1 MKQIYKG
8 KLKLRIARECPY
20 YGTAGRTLHK
30 VLFYKFGISVS
41 LWIHYDTTFPEYT
54 EYAINKIS
62 KIFPGGVIDEH
73 SNVHWEQ
80 KTYYRDNIEW
90 MLNDKLDLKPT
101 ASPQVMFDEKSKRY
115 IGFSHRSRAS
125 FGIGDMLLQD
135 RELSRKEKSNYYKS
149 RKYRRKYL
157 LTLLKYHLKGDWSM
171 FEDLCEDDIIGHG
184 IMQIVPF
191 KEKGSIKIKVPEEA
205 FEAAKRFA
213 EYISN

>member
-41 LWIHYDTTFPEYT
+41 LWIYYDTTFPEYT

-62 KIFPGGVIDEH
+62 KIFPGGVIDEY
-73 SNVHWEQ
+73 SNVHWNQ
-80 KTYYRDNIEW
+80 KTYYRDNIKW

-101 ASPQVMFDEKSKRY
+101 ASPQVMFD
-115 IGFSHRSRAS
+115 
-125 FGIGDMLLQD
+125 
-135 RELSRKEKSNYYKS
+135 EKSNYYKS

-157 LTLLKYHLKGDWSM
+157 LTLLKYHLKDNWIM
-171 FEDLCEDDIIGHG
+171 FEDLCEDDTIGHG
-184 IMQIVPF
+184 IMQVVPF
-191 KEKGSIKIKVPEEA
+191 VEKGNKKIEVQEEA
-205 FEAAKRFA
+205 FEAAKSFA
-213 EYISN
+213 EHIS

>member
-62 KIFPGGVIDEH
+62 KIFPGGVIDEY
-73 SNVHWEQ
+73 SNIHWEQ

-101 ASPQVMFDEKSKRY
+101 ASPQVMFDEKYKRY
-115 IGFSHRSRAS
+115 IGFSHRGRAS
-125 FGIGDMLLQD
+125 FGIGDMLFSSTEMT
-135 RELSRKEKSNYYKS
+135 REEKFEYYKN

-171 FEDLCEDDIIGHG
+171 FEDLCEDGIIGHG

-191 KEKGSIKIKVPEEA
+191 KEKGSKKIEVREEA

-213 EYISN
+213 EHIS

>member
-1 MKQIYKG
+1 M
-8 KLKLRIARECPY
+8 
-20 YGTAGRTLHK
+20 
-30 VLFYKFGISVS
+30 LF
-41 LWIHYDTTFPEYT
+41 
-54 EYAINKIS
+54 N
-62 KIFPGGVIDEH
+62 
-73 SNVHWEQ
+73 
-80 KTYYRDNIEW
+80 
-90 MLNDKLDLKPT
+90 
-101 ASPQVMFDEKSKRY
+101 
-115 IGFSHRSRAS
+115 
-125 FGIGDMLLQD
+125 D

-191 KEKGSIKIKVPEEA
+191 VEKGSIKIKVPEEA

>member
-54 EYAINKIS
+54 EYAIKKIS
-62 KIFPGGVIDEH
+62 NIFPGCEIDKY
-73 SNVHWEQ
+73 SNIHWNQ
-80 KTYYRDNIEW
+80 KTYYKDNIKW

-115 IGFSHRSRAS
+115 IGFSHRGRAS
-125 FGIGDMLLQD
+125 FGIGDMLFQD

-191 KEKGSIKIKVPEEA
+191 KEKGSKKIEVQEEA
-205 FEAAKRFA
+205 FEAARSFA
-213 EYISN
+213 EYIS